1 MGVHKPVI
9 REISG
14 KITNK
19 GLFLIVG
26 YFCNIAAFLITN
38 TNRTPANHFF

>member
-19 GLFLIVG
+19 GLFLVVG
-26 YFCNIAAFLITN
+26 YFCNIAAVLITN
-38 TNRTPANHFF
+38 II